1 VSGPF
6 LRPPRVT
13 ISWKLDISSTGG
25 YVKPFLDSLAA
36 PNCTAIML
44 SIILACSTSAGVIQ
58 TILRTVNVNPLKKC
72 NSFETTDG
80 NRISGA
86 SPVEFVYAAILGINL
101 NRCSRKLAGPH
112 DFTTLEL
119 IEKNLKYQF
128 DHGLKD
134 LDFGRIALQCWD
146 IRHIDLIYKFG
157 KYIIQIVRY
166 NL

>member
-1 VSGPF
+1 LLAVRPQVS
-6 LRPPRVT
+6 L
-13 ISWKLDISSTGG
+13 
-25 YVKPFLDSLAA
+25 
-36 PNCTAIML
+36 
-44 SIILACSTSAGVIQ
+44 Q
-58 TILRTVNVNPLKKC
+58 TILHTVNVNPLKKC
-72 NSFETTDG
+72 NSLETTDG
-80 NRISGA
+80 NLTRGA
-86 SPVEFVYAAILGINL
+86 SPVEFVCAAILGINL

-112 DFTTLEL
+112 DFTTPEL
-119 IEKNLKYQF
+119 IENLKYQF